1 MSAIVD
7 SISGIVS
14 NSDGA
19 KLIGL
24 DDAAGVLGRDVERLA
39 IKLITLYNPHSSAAT
54 FILRKRVLDE
64 NNEERFIKRFDD
76 SIPATDSWVFG
87 TLGGIL
93 ILSDVEDWYELKLD
107 SAPTQPIEY
116 CVDFAVMI

>member
-1 MSAIVD
+1 MTALLD

-14 NSDGA
+14 TTEPT

-24 DDAAGVLGRDVERLA
+24 EKPGTIA
-39 IKLITLYNPHSSAAT
+39 IKLITLYNPHSSAAA

-64 NNEERFIKRFDD
+64 NLEERFIKRFDD

-87 TLGGIL
+87 TLGGIIVL
-93 ILSDVEDWYELKLD
+93 NDVEHWLELDLD
-107 SAPTQPIEY
+107 SDPTQPIEF
-116 CVDFAVMI
+116 CIDFAVMI